1 MGEGG
6 GTSLVQPPVGSN
18 LTLFLI
24 QVVVI
29 LVIVRLLGKL
39 LAKIKQP
46 MVIGNPYLFDFTN
59 VRR

>member
-1 MGEGG
+1 MAEG
-6 GTSLVQPPVGSN
+6 GTSLVQPPVGSL

-24 QVVVI
+24 QVVLI

-46 MVIGNPYLFDFTN
+46 MVIGTHNFKIF
-59 VRR
+59 